1 MKTCILSTVDLSRM
15 SMSMIYTDYFEK
27 QGIAYDI
34 IFVDKYGE
42 YWDNVPENLI
52 PLHTESKQEY
62 NVIKKVSIFWKLR
75 KPVLQIL
82 KKNNYDLI
90 VAWNEVTAL
99 IFGDLL
105 FKWFP
110 QKYIINIRDYQYLEA
125 PIIKS
130 QLKWTIENSYFST
143 VSSSRYLNYLP
154 KADYIFLH
162 SMNKT
167 VLSKLSRNRE
177 KAISRPIT
185 IVYIGQI
192 GWLDNTYKFI
202 DALANNTD
210 FILKFIG
217 VGAEKVDE
225 YIDGK
230 NYTNIQT
237 YGRFKPEETSSF
249 LKDADIIYNLY
260 GYGNKHLDA
269 ALSIKLYYAIYLG
282 IPILTFA
289 NTCTDEIAKKCGI
302 AYTVSSTE
310 KMKEDLDCL
319 YSWYQ
324 EFNISE
330 ARIRCDQ
337 FINKEIVGSHR
348 KFEELLNKYFQ
359 VFE

>member
-1 MKTCILSTVDLSRM
+1 MKACILSTVDLSRM

-34 IFVDKYGE
+34 IFVDKYDE
-42 YWDNVPENLI
+42 YWDNIPENLI
-52 PLHTESKQEY
+52 PLHTESKQGY
-62 NVIKKVSIFWKLR
+62 HIIKKVSIFWKLR

-90 VAWNEVTAL
+90 VVWNEVTAF

-105 FKWFP
+105 CKWFP
-110 QKYIINIRDYQYLEA
+110 QKYIINIRDYQYLDA

-130 QLKWTIENSYFST
+130 QLKRAIKNSYFST

-237 YGRFKPEETSSF
+237 HGKFKPEATSSF
-249 LKDADIIYNLY
+249 LEDADIIYNLY
-260 GYGNKHLDA
+260 GYGNKHLDT

-289 NTCTDEIAKKCGI
+289 NTCTDEIAENCGI
-302 AYTVSSTE
+302 AYIVSSTE
-310 KMKEDLDCL
+310 KMKEDLDRL

-337 FINKEIVGSHR
+337 FINNEIDGSHR